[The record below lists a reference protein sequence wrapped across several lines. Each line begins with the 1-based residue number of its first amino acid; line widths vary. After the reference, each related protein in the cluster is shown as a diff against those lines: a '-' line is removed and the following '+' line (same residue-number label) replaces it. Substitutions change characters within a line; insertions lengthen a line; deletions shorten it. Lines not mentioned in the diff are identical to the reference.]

1 MKNTK
6 DQALKVDVYKTNVNN
21 LQVAN
26 YLALILETYSPTSKI
41 SFDMEDCDK
50 ILRIEGE
57 YLLPAKLVIQL
68 LAQEGFHC
76 QKLD

>member
-1 MKNTK
+1 LKNTK
-6 DQALKVDVYKTNVNN
+6 DQALQVDVYKTDVNN
-21 LQVAN
+21 LQAAN
-26 YLALILETYSPTSKI
+26 YLASILETYSPTSNI

-57 YLLPAKLVIQL
+57 HLLPAKLVIQL

-76 QKLD
+76 QELD